1 MKNIIV
7 ILISVILTVAGQLL
21 WKIGANQAGQVN
33 ILPGNFVQETLR
45 LFTNIWVV
53 AGCLIFIISSILW
66 VVALTNAH
74 LSYVYPFLALGYVLV
89 ALFSWL
95 FLHEPISML
104 RLSGMILVC
113 AGVMLVAKS

>member
-1 MKNIIV
+1 
-7 ILISVILTVAGQLL
+7 
-21 WKIGANQAGQVN
+21 
-33 ILPGNFVQETLR
+33 
-45 LFTNIWVV
+45 
-53 AGCLIFIISSILW
+53 
-66 VVALTNAH
+66 VALTNAH